1 VQIVRQ
7 FLIDESGATAI
18 EYAMLL
24 GLITLAIV
32 GGLGDLRDSI
42 RNMYNFMSSEV
53 TTATNG

>member
-1 VQIVRQ
+1 MQIVRQ

-32 GGLGDLRDSI
+32 GALGDLRDSI